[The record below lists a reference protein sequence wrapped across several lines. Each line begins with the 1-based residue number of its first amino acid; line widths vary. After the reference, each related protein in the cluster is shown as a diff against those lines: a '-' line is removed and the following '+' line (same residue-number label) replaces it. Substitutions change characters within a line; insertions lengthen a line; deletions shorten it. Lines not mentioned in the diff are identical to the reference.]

1 MAVINLTKENF
12 ENEAV
17 RSEIPVLIDFW
28 AAWCGPCRMIAPAVE
43 KIAEE
48 HPEVKVCKINID
60 DEQELAIR
68 HGVMSI
74 PTLMVVKNGEI
85 VNTAIGLRPKE
96 EIEALL

>member
-1 MAVINLTKENF
+1 MITNVTKENF
-12 ENEAV
+12 DKEVMQAEGT
-17 RSEIPVLIDFW
+17 VLIDFW

-48 HPEVKVCKINID
+48 RPDVKVCKVNID
-60 DEQELAIR
+60 DEQELAIKY
-68 HGVMSI
+68 GVMSI

-85 VNTAIGLRPKE
+85 VNTAVGQRPKE

>member
-1 MAVINLTKENF
+1 MITNVTKENF
-12 ENEAV
+12 DKEVMQAEGT
-17 RSEIPVLIDFW
+17 VLVDFW
-28 AAWCGPCRMIAPAVE
+28 AAWCGRCRMIAPAVE

-85 VNTAIGLRPKE
+85 VNTAVGLRPKE

>member
-1 MAVINLTKENF
+1 MITNVTKQNFDKEVIQAEG
-12 ENEAV
+12 
-17 RSEIPVLIDFW
+17 SVLLDFW

>member
-1 MAVINLTKENF
+1 MITNVTKENF
-12 ENEAV
+12 DKEVMQAEGT
-17 RSEIPVLIDFW
+17 VLIDFW

-48 HPEVKVCKINID
+48 HPEAKVCKINID

-85 VNTAIGLRPKE
+85 VNTAVGLRPKE

>member
-1 MAVINLTKENF
+1 MITNVTKENF
-12 ENEAV
+12 DKEVMQAEGT
-17 RSEIPVLIDFW
+17 VLIDFW

-85 VNTAIGLRPKE
+85 VNAAVGLRPKE

>member
-1 MAVINLTKENF
+1 MITNVTKENF
-12 ENEAV
+12 DKEVMQAEGT
-17 RSEIPVLIDFW
+17 VLIDFW

-43 KIAEE
+43 KIADE
-48 HPEVKVCKINID
+48 HPDVKVCKINID

>member
-1 MAVINLTKENF
+1 MITNVTKENF
-12 ENEAV
+12 DKEVMQAEGT
-17 RSEIPVLIDFW
+17 VLIDFW

-48 HPEVKVCKINID
+48 HPEVKVCRINID

>member
-1 MAVINLTKENF
+1 MITNVTKENF
-12 ENEAV
+12 DKEVMQAEGT
-17 RSEIPVLIDFW
+17 VLIDFW

-48 HPEVKVCKINID
+48 HPDVKVCKINID

>member
-1 MAVINLTKENF
+1 MITNVTKENF
-12 ENEAV
+12 DKEVMQAEGT
-17 RSEIPVLIDFW
+17 VLIDFW

-96 EIEALL
+96 EIEDLL

>member
-1 MAVINLTKENF
+1 MITNVTKENF
-12 ENEAV
+12 DTEVMQAEGT
-17 RSEIPVLIDFW
+17 VLIDFW

>member
-1 MAVINLTKENF
+1 MITNVTKENF
-12 ENEAV
+12 DKEVMQAEGT
-17 RSEIPVLIDFW
+17 VLVDFW

-85 VNTAIGLRPKE
+85 VNTAVGLRPKE